1 MLTAKK
7 IFAVMVLSV
16 APALAWANGKVV
28 ALDVRAAVMGTTVAQ
43 AKFEKMQKNA
53 EYAAAKAKVDALQA
67 DMKALQTSFQ
77 KDGMTW
83 SEEKRAE
90 SEKKM
95 QSLGADYQFQ
105 GKKLQAEQQAAMQEV
120 MQQMAPKL
128 DAAIKQL
135 IESENIG
142 LVVDAS
148 ALIAAK
154 PEANITAKVTE
165 LLNKAK

>member
-7 IFAVMVLSV
+7 LFAVMVLSV
-16 APALAWANGKVV
+16 MPALAWANGKIV
-28 ALDVRAAVMGTTVAQ
+28 ALDVRAAVMGTTAAQ
-43 AKFEKMQKNA
+43 AKFDKMQKGS
-53 EYAAAKAKVDALQA
+53 EYAATKAKVDALQA

-105 GKKLQAEQQAAMQEV
+105 GKKLQADQQAAMQEV
-120 MQQMAPKL
+120 MQEMAPKL

-135 IESENIG
+135 IEAENIG

>member
-1 MLTAKK
+1 MFTVKK
-7 IFAVMVLSV
+7 VFAVLVLSAMPV
-16 APALAWANGKVV
+16 LAWANGKVV
-28 ALDVRAAVMGTTVAQ
+28 ALDVRAAVMSTSV
-43 AKFEKMQKNA
+43 
-53 EYAAAKAKVDALQA
+53 AKAKFDKLQKSAEFTAAKVKAEALQA
-67 DMKALQTSFQ
+67 DMKALQASFQ

-95 QSLGADYQFQ
+95 QSLGAELQFHGQ
-105 GKKLQAEQQAAMQEV
+105 KLQAEQQAIMQEV
-120 MQQMAPKL
+120 MQEMSPKL
-128 DAAIKQL
+128 DAAIKQI
-135 IESENIG
+135 IESDNVA
-142 LVVDAS
+142 LVIDAS